1 MTIIVERDSKIL
13 IGGRAQIIEEGREL
27 AWAERYVRQ
36 DADIKWILG
45 NFVEADNANDNGHI
59 FPLEDLKTAQRT
71 IAMKPL
77 NMLHHA
83 QYVVGA
89 FAGAELMYPT
99 GGAPGEGDAVTTGG
113 NPYVEALAAFWRGN
127 FEEEYAAVEAAH
139 KEGALFYSM
148 ECVPQSL
155 TCPEEDCGHEAVYAG
170 RQHESYC
177 DHMNAPRGGK
187 RLNKPHFNAGA
198 IIIPPVK
205 PGWRGANIGQIAE
218 LVAKHT
224 DKTDE
229 YERLH
234 AQVAEEFPHLKPSDW
249 EAMMAML
256 LEQADRS

>member
-1 MTIIVERDSKIL
+1 VTVIVERDNHIL
-13 IGGRAQIIEEGREL
+13 IGGRATLIEEGREL

-36 DADIKWILG
+36 DPDIKWILG

-59 FPLEDLKTAQRT
+59 FPLDDLKTAQRT

-99 GGAPGEGDAVTTGG
+99 GAAEGAAAG

-127 FEEEYAAVEAAH
+127 FEEEYLAVEAAH

-170 RQHESYC
+170 RQHETYC

-205 PGWRGANIGQIAE
+205 PGWRGANIGQIAG
-218 LVAKHT
+218 LVSQHA
-224 DKTDE
+224 DREEE
-229 YERLH
+229 YERVY
-234 AQVAEEFPHLKPSDW
+234 AQVSEEFPHLGAREW
-249 EAMMAML
+249 EQMMEML
-256 LEQADRS
+256 VGAADLKR